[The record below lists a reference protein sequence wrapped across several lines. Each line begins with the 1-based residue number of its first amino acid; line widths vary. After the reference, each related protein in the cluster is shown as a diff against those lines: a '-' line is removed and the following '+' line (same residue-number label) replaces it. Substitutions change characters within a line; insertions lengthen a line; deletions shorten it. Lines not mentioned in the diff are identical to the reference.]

1 MIDKNNKR
9 ETKQQM
15 ATSIKRLIHGKISIK
30 NEQIQLTGNEKLYIS
45 IRDSLRHDI
54 DCIEIGLQIIHL
66 RQGQQFP
73 IDYQCSYD
81 PNKTQMKF
89 EQLRTIPG
97 ALTISAMI
105 EQDEQILYINDTD
118 IPFADEC
125 DIQLIKMDNVSSV
138 FELCK

>member
-118 IPFADEC
+118 IPFE
-125 DIQLIKMDNVSSV
+125 
-138 FELCK
+138 E